1 MIGTGAHIATHTIER
16 TCRELGVEPPPGYV
30 EGLAAGEQLRTNL
43 KGFSNRNTGGDLLD
57 TVFASVAANRHPA
70 DDEAV
75 RRLLVMAQLEG
86 YELHRQADERA
97 KQLTGDTVCLYAD
110 ELIGLWA
117 KATAKDGKVLWE
129 TAQSATFAD
138 VADLD
143 GMHPSQLVDVEA
155 HRRWVASATASR
167 RLNAAAAGFTSM
179 LTATRLGYP
188 TGYATLAL
196 APQLGLDDLTEIN
209 RSVEHGRRPSAWDIA
224 RHGVVPTLAGSL
236 SDFAAAVGGV
246 QAEQSARAQ
255 AATPAATVTAV
266 AF

>member
-1 MIGTGAHIATHTIER
+1 
-16 TCRELGVEPPPGYV
+16 
-30 EGLAAGEQLRTNL
+30 
-43 KGFSNRNTGGDLLD
+43 
-57 TVFASVAANRHPA
+57 VAANRHPA

-75 RRLLVMAQLEG
+75 RRLLVMAQLES

-117 KATAKDGKVLWE
+117 KATAKDGAVLAE
-129 TAQSATFAD
+129 TAQHPVFAD
-138 VADLD
+138 VQDLAD
-143 GMHPSQLVDVEA
+143 MRPSELIDTAA
-155 HRRWVASATASR
+155 HQRWMSSATSLR
-167 RLNAAAAGFTSM
+167 RMTAAANGFTSM
-179 LTATRLGYP
+179 LTAVRLGYP
-188 TGYATLAL
+188 TGYGTLAL
-196 APQLGLDDLTEIN
+196 APQLGLDDLSEIN

-224 RHGVVPTLAGSL
+224 RHGAVPALAGSL